1 MVTMTMT
8 QARTVL
14 PEVLDRVAAGE
25 EIMIT
30 RYGKPAAVLLRPD
43 IVYGRARVEFPVG
56 PVGPGGH
63 DGPSRRRSAAGRR
76 IIEAPAMGVGD
87 LLAELDS
94 LRGRRG

>member
-1 MVTMTMT
+1 
-8 QARTVL
+8 VL

-56 PVGPGGH
+56 PGGH